1 MHMNNFYEET
11 AQWLIEEDQSPTKQP
26 GAGVATTGHAV
37 AVYNSNVRSTH
48 PLRVLVGPDEQVDD
62 SRQGPVL
69 SERGVVRWA
78 QGQVSDQTDHGLDQ
92 GPATRGVQ

>member
-1 MHMNNFYEET
+1 MGWCCYYWPCSGVV
-11 AQWLIEEDQSPTKQP
+11 QWQR
-26 GAGVATTGHAV
+26 A
-37 AVYNSNVRSTH
+37 STH

-69 SERGVVRWA
+69 SERGVVGWA